1 MEITVKVIV
10 SGLDELSN
18 AVLGLCGL
26 VISQNNRDVEPEK
39 RTVPT
44 TPTPEELKRLA
55 EETLARTAPKVEAK
69 VEPVQEAV
77 PTETQA
83 YTFEQIQVACANLAR
98 EGKRAELGKLIGDFG
113 LTSLVDLKEDQY
125 NSFALKLREI
135 GGTI

>member
-39 RTVPT
+39 RSVPSS
-44 TPTPEELKRLA
+44 PTPEELKKLA
-55 EETLARTAPKVEAK
+55 EGKVDLTPKAETKVD
-69 VEPVQEAV
+69 PVQEAV
-77 PTETQA
+77 PTENPA

-98 EGKRAELGKLIGDFG
+98 DGKRAELGKLIGDFG
-113 LTSLVDLKEDQY
+113 LTSLVDLKDDQY
-125 NSFALKLREI
+125 NAFALKLREI

>member
-18 AVLGLCGL
+18 AILGLCGL
-26 VISQNNRDVEPEK
+26 VISQSNRDVAPEK
-39 RTVPT
+39 RSVPT
-44 TPTPEELKRLA
+44 SPTPEELKKLVEGKVDITPKA
-55 EETLARTAPKVEAK
+55 ETK

-77 PTETQA
+77 PTENPA

-98 EGKRAELGKLIGDFG
+98 DGKRAELGKLIGDFG

>member
-39 RTVPT
+39 RSVPT

-98 EGKRAELGKLIGDFG
+98 DGKRAELGKLIGDFG

>member
-18 AVLGLCGL
+18 AVLGLCRL

-39 RTVPT
+39 RSVPT

>member
-18 AVLGLCGL
+18 AILGLCGL
-26 VISQNNRDVEPEK
+26 VISQNNRDVEPEN

-44 TPTPEELKRLA
+44 SPTPEELKKIA
-55 EETLARTAPKVEAK
+55 EGKVDITPKVETK

-77 PTETQA
+77 PTENPA

-113 LTSLVDLKEDQY
+113 LTSLVDLKDDQY